1 MNLDKMMHIV
11 YSIIVLILIIG
22 VVFMTGYGSTISKD
36 PNFIIF
42 FSWFTGLLLLNLFNI
57 LVNLIYYYFK
67 RDIVGPRGL
76 KGEQGDRGKE
86 GQDAKCFCNKS
97 ISSYD
102 QDEEVNEVNSFPLK
116 VESVHHGTVIT
127 EHTDD
132 EIERRTGSD
141 DGNEDLEL
149 NNSQGSGTTTP
160 GQDGADTTEGVED
173 TGTTTQGQEGAE
185 SGGQLSG

>member
-1 MNLDKMMHIV
+1 MRLIICMLKPINNNFKELIFYYKNKILTNMNLDKMMHIV
-11 YSIIVLILIIG
+11 YSIIVSILIIG

-36 PNFIIF
+36 PNFILF

-86 GQDAKCFCNKS
+86 GQDAKCFCDKT

-116 VESVHHGTVIT
+116 VDSVHHGTVIT
-127 EHTDD
+127 EHTD
-132 EIERRTGSD
+132 EVIEGKNVS
-141 DGNEDLEL
+141 DGNDDLEL
-149 NNSQGSGTTTP
+149 KNQGSGTTN
-160 GQDGADTTEGVED
+160 
-173 TGTTTQGQEGAE
+173 
-185 SGGQLSG
+185 

>member
-22 VVFMTGYGSTISKD
+22 VVFMTGYGSNISKD
-36 PNFIIF
+36 PNFILF

-86 GQDAKCFCNKS
+86 GQDAKCFCDKTGS
-97 ISSYD
+97 QVSLEPAIS
-102 QDEEVNEVNSFPLK
+102 EVNSFPLI
-116 VESVHHGTVIT
+116 VGENHHGTVIT
-127 EHTDD
+127 EHTEDY
-132 EIERRTGSD
+132 IEGRTGSD
-141 DGNEDLEL
+141 DDNEDLNL
-149 NNSQGSGTTTP
+149 RKT
-160 GQDGADTTEGVED
+160 
-173 TGTTTQGQEGAE
+173 
-185 SGGQLSG
+185 

>member
-1 MNLDKMMHIV
+1 MNIDKMMHIV
-11 YSIIVLILIIG
+11 YSIIVSILIIG

-36 PNFIIF
+36 PNFILF

-86 GQDAKCFCNKS
+86 GQDAKCFCDET
-97 ISSYD
+97 ISSYN
-102 QDEEVNEVNSFPLK
+102 QDEEVSEVNSFPLIVSNPQK
-116 VESVHHGTVIT
+116 KTAIHSGTVIT

-132 EIERRTGSD
+132 QIEGTTGSD
-141 DGNEDLEL
+141 DGNDDLEL
-149 NNSQGSGTTTP
+149 NTN
-160 GQDGADTTEGVED
+160 
-173 TGTTTQGQEGAE
+173 
-185 SGGQLSG
+185 